1 MGGQQEGTKFKGIYK
16 NTLGYYFALFGQNP
30 PKHIWEPTDERFSPE
45 IFGCAVINIQRV
57 AAFILNE
64 TRQPMQRYY
73 FMNTLRRKRL

>member
-45 IFGCAVINIQRV
+45 IFGCAVINI
-57 AAFILNE
+57 
-64 TRQPMQRYY
+64 
-73 FMNTLRRKRL
+73 